1 MIPFILINFI
11 SAPNQRYNDYKLIE
25 LFEIFNYKN
34 AGYLCCSVNA
44 NMRRDILNLHRGG
57 GDYGAAHHM

>member
-25 LFEIFNYKN
+25 LFEIFNYK
-34 AGYLCCSVNA
+34 
-44 NMRRDILNLHRGG
+44 M
-57 GDYGAAHHM
+57 